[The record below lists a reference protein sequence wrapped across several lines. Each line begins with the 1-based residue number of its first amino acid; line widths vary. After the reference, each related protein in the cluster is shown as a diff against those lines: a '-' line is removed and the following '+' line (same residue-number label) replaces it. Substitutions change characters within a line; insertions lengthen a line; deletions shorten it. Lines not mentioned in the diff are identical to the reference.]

1 MNLQENLE
9 NLVNISKIKNEPS
22 DWNITFSSVGNPIS
36 YKIDNGAHCNVILV
50 ESVENISP
58 RPDLQPVN
66 VKLSSHNGSKLPV
79 VRKCSLTLDHKNNS
93 FKVLFIVV
101 DSGSAPILGLKI
113 SRHLQLIKGICRT
126 EINSET
132 FFLEFHDCFGEIDTD
147 HVEVKDN
154 VKQVVTPVCKV
165 PHALKLKLEKT
176 LKRMVDLDII
186 KPIEKPTDWVD
197 GLVIL
202 EKPNGKFCICLNP
215 HPFHNSI
222 KHKHLH
228 LSTAEKIFSEMSG
241 AYFFSK
247 LDASS
252 VYWQI
257 KVDEESS
264 HLLAFATPLGCYHFK
279 RLPYGIHSA
288 SEVFQWENTSI
299 ISDVPG
305 NANSQDDIIVWG
317 RTLAEH
323 NERLNKVFLKIWKS
337 GLKLNKKKGQI
348 RLKSIVFLGNINQS
362 QPSKNWGNHT
372 SAITELC
379 KWTPAILRHYH
390 ILRKVHTKSCWSD
403 LSPSYPAKE
412 TSWI

>member
-58 RPDLQPVN
+58 RPVN

-132 FFLEFHDCFGEIDTD
+132 FFSEFHDCFGEIDTD

-288 SEVFQWENTSI
+288 SEVFQ
-299 ISDVPG
+299 
-305 NANSQDDIIVWG
+305 
-317 RTLAEH
+317 
-323 NERLNKVFLKIWKS
+323 
-337 GLKLNKKKGQI
+337 
-348 RLKSIVFLGNINQS
+348 
-362 QPSKNWGNHT
+362 
-372 SAITELC
+372 
-379 KWTPAILRHYH
+379 
-390 ILRKVHTKSCWSD
+390 
-403 LSPSYPAKE
+403 
-412 TSWI
+412 